1 MRELLAQNG
10 VSVTER
16 DYFKEP
22 FEEAEL
28 RALAAEAGDAGAIF
42 ASRSPALKKRGLT
55 AAELSEERK
64 VALML
69 EEPRLVRRPMVRIEG
84 RLVIGASLKAVGEA
98 LAVGFARQEPGSFIL
113 TSPAPIR

>member
-22 FEEAEL
+22 FAETEL
-28 RALAAEAGDAGAIF
+28 RALAAEAGDVGAIF
-42 ASRSPALKKRGLT
+42 ASRSPSLKRQGLN
-55 AAELSEERK
+55 AAELSDDRK

-69 EEPRLVRRPMVRIEG
+69 EEPRLVRRPMVRLNG
-84 RLVIGASLKAVGEA
+84 RLVIGASLKAVTEA
-98 LAVGFARQEPGSFIL
+98 LTG
-113 TSPAPIR
+113 

>member
-22 FEEAEL
+22 FAETEL

-42 ASRSPALKKRGLT
+42 ASRSPSLKKRGLT
-55 AAELSEERK
+55 AADLSDDRK
-64 VALML
+64 IALML
-69 EEPRLVRRPMVRIEG
+69 EEPRLVRRPILRLNG
-84 RLVIGASLKAVGEA
+84 RLVIGASLKAVADA
-98 LAVGFARQEPGSFIL
+98 LPG
-113 TSPAPIR
+113 